1 MAQIDPIHQQLREE
15 LRAAGLRATASRVAV
30 LRLLRGSG
38 QPLSHGEVVRALSD
52 GPWDRSSLYRNLIDL
67 ERVGLARRTQLG
79 APVWRFEDVQSD
91 HAVSAHPHLV
101 CTDCGKVACLPMLE
115 VSTPS
120 VDGFTGAADD
130 SDGVE
135 VQLRSRCDSCRK
147 SS

>member
-1 MAQIDPIHQQLREE
+1 MSQDPITTTLRDE

-79 APVWRFEDVQSD
+79 APVWRFEDADSD
-91 HAVSAHPHLV
+91 HAVSSHPHLV
-101 CTDCGKVACLPMLE
+101 CAECGKVACLPQLTVITPE
-115 VSTPS
+115 VA
-120 VDGFTGAADD
+120 GFIQAAADE
-130 SDGVE
+130 SVE
-135 VQLRSRCDSCRK
+135 VQLRARCDACRANA
-147 SS
+147 